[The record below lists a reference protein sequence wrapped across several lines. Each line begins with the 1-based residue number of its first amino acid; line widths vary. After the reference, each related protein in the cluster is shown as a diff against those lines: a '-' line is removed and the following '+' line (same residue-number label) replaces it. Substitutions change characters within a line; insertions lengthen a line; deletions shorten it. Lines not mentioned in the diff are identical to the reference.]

1 MADKRVFDKLEEL
14 IYAGHRIIDEIV
26 FIEQMAKTYYE
37 EAEDEISKKLFL
49 DLNNALADSGHLIAR
64 SNIRVADEIIKITS
78 KIIADD
84 TNEEN
89 TEAPG

>member
-1 MADKRVFDKLEEL
+1 MADKKVFDKLEEL
-14 IYAGHRIIDEIV
+14 INAGHRIIDEIV
-26 FIEQMAKTYYE
+26 IVEQMAKTYYE

-64 SNIRVADEIIKITS
+64 SNIRVVDEIIKITS

-89 TEAPG
+89 AEVSG

>member
-14 IYAGHRIIDEIV
+14 IYAGNRIIDEIV
-26 FIEQMAKTYYE
+26 FIEQTAKTYYE

-49 DLNNALADSGHLIAR
+49 DLNNALADSGRLIAR

-84 TNEEN
+84 INEEN
-89 TEAPG
+89 AEELG